1 MEFPDAL
8 LHIVDMESILDEK
21 EVRSRYTRVTVRT
34 GHNYRS
40 DLWIGIK
47 ILVEFPDARFHI
59 VDVES
64 LLVDEEVWSHQ
75 ARVTGRIGHN
85 F

>member
-1 MEFPDAL
+1 MPFF
-8 LHIVDMESILDEK
+8 HIVDVESILCEK
-21 EVRSRYTRVTVRT
+21 EVESRQTRVTVRT

-40 DLWIGIK
+40 DRWIAIK
-47 ILVEFPDARFHI
+47 SLHEFRDALFHI

-64 LLVDEEVWSHQ
+64 LLGEEEIGSRQ
-75 ARVTGRIGHN
+75 ARVTVRKGHN